1 MTRLTLV
8 TLVGTL
14 FLLTLNAGVAVAA
27 GPPAQQAA
35 PGAGQTADQ
44 SNDSVQDASSAAVT
58 GQGGAQNTNI
68 SVRVLSPGDD
78 GSVSQQNNASARS
91 SAANRNAST
100 QAARQNQLDGGPGAQ
115 TVGQSNQNAQDATS
129 AAVAEQHG
137 AENKNVSVR
146 VLSPGDNGS
155 VSQQNNV
162 DANSSAT
169 NASSTIQA
177 AGQEQS
183 GARPGATGSQAVG
196 QSNAGAQEANS
207 GAVATQGGARN
218 TNVSVRV
225 LSPGNAGDVSQQNT
239 SSTSSQAQNGNTST
253 QAAGQEQSAGRGA
266 EATGA
271 APGVRPV
278 TGPKV
283 RKKSGP
289 QEAKKPTAQTPSPRS
304 RQRTP
309 PRRIARPKEAVKH
322 LTGGPMRRAPA
333 SARGAAGPGRPG
345 VAVPDDVR
353 TTSSRRGV
361 ADRR

>member
-8 TLVGTL
+8 TLGGAL

-35 PGAGQTADQ
+35 PGAGQTAEQ

-58 GQGGAQNTNI
+58 AQGGAQNTNI

-91 SAANRNAST
+91 SAANGNASG
-100 QAARQNQLDGGPGAQ
+100 QAAKQNQVGGGPGTQ
-115 TVGQSNQNAQDATS
+115 TVGQSNQNAQEATS
-129 AAVAEQHG
+129 AAVAEQRG

-146 VLSPGDNGS
+146 LLSPGDNGS

-162 DANSSAT
+162 DASSSAT
-169 NASSTIQA
+169 NASSTTQA
-177 AGQEQS
+177 AGQEQ
-183 GARPGATGSQAVG
+183 AGATGSQAVG
-196 QSNAGAQEANS
+196 QSNEGAQEANS

-225 LSPGNAGDVSQQNT
+225 LSPGNTGDVSQENT

-253 QAAGQEQSAGRGA
+253 QAAGQEQSAGPGT

-271 APGVRPV
+271 APGARPV
-278 TGPKV
+278 TTPKV
-283 RKKSGP
+283 RKKSGR

-322 LTGGPMRRAPA
+322 LAGGPMRRAPA

-345 VAVPDDVR
+345 VAVREDIR

-361 ADRR
+361 ADKR